1 MIKMEKSH
9 VPVAANSHAGMSGK
23 NNEDNYLVTAYEM
36 NEFNPARVML
46 AVLCDGVGGHQA
58 GEVASEIGVNVI
70 TEEIANSNGENIPRI
85 LTSAIQKASQSVNQ
99 QAQNNISG
107 PGRAGMGST
116 TSVACLIGNRLYTAT
131 VGDSRVYL
139 IRNGTIQQLS
149 KDHTWIQDALDVGLI
164 TPEQVPGHPNTHV
177 IRRYLGGPNLP
188 EVDLRMY
195 LYGYENDEQA
205 EANQGARLQKK
216 DYLLFCSDGLTDLV
230 KAEEVLEIVEEHGMD
245 MNSAVD
251 ALIDLANARG
261 GHDNITIILFFVP
274 EDIGIDPQDQP
285 APPPKIVEPAP
296 EPTSNPKKKSGC
308 LAMFVLPIIGL
319 AAIFWV
325 GTAIL

>member
-70 TEEIANSNGENIPRI
+70 TEEIGNSNGENLPRT
-85 LTSAIQKASQSVNQ
+85 LTRAIQKASQSVNQ
-99 QAQNNISG
+99 QAQNNLGG

-116 TSVACLIGNRLYTAT
+116 TAVACLIGNRLYTAT
-131 VGDSRVYL
+131 VGDSRIYL
-139 IRNGTIQQLS
+139 LRNDKIQQLS

-188 EVDLRMY
+188 EVDIRMF

-205 EANQGARLQKK
+205 EANQGTRLQKQ
-216 DYLLFCSDGLTDLV
+216 DNLLLCSDGLTDLV
-230 KAEEVLEIVEEHGMD
+230 SDQEVFEIVAEHGTD
-245 MNSAVD
+245 LNSAVD
-251 ALIDLANARG
+251 ELIDLANARG
-261 GHDNITIILFFVP
+261 GHDNITVVLFSVP
-274 EDIGIDPQDQP
+274 ADIGIEPHEQQ
-285 APPPKIVEPAP
+285 APPPKIVAATP
-296 EPTSNPKKKSGC
+296 EPEPKQKKKSGC
-308 LAMFVLPIIGL
+308 FPMLVLSLVGL
-319 AAIFWV
+319 AAIFSIA
-325 GTAIL
+325 TTLI